1 MHAEGT
7 AMVDEP
13 VNPRIEQRRVL
24 AASLNIPAGLREKF
38 VKFTWPGEIAVL
50 KIISSEVIR
59 HGACT
64 LTNAAIADLSS
75 TSRCTVQNAVRTA
88 EAEGL
93 IKIEHGGRYNT
104 ITVSAKWKAWLDR
117 HGDDAPSDGRRGW

>member
-1 MHAEGT
+1 MHAEGA
-7 AMVDEP
+7 AMDDEP

-93 IKIEHGGRYNT
+93 IKVEHGSRYNT
-104 ITVSAKWKAWLDR
+104 ITVVSAKWKARLDR
-117 HGDDAPSDGRRGW
+117 YGDAPADGPR

>member
-1 MHAEGT
+1 MD
-7 AMVDEP
+7 DEP

-50 KIISSEVIR
+50 KIISGEVVK

-75 TSRCTVQNAVRTA
+75 TSRSTVQNAVHTA

-93 IKIEHGGRYNT
+93 IKVEQGSRFNT
-104 ITVSAKWKAWLDR
+104 ITAISRKWKAWLDR
-117 HGDDAPSDGRRGW
+117 YGDVPPDGPRGL